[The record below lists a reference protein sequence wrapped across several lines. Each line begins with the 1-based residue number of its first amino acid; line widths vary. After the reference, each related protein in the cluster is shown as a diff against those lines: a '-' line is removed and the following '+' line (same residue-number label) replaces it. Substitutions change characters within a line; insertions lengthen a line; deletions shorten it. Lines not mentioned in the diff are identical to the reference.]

1 MILAIDASTSWLSL
15 ALYEESEVLYERTWK
30 TQRRHTVELAPAV
43 EKALQDCALTF
54 EQIQALAVALGPGSF
69 TSLRIGLVFV
79 KGLALAYHLPVIG
92 IPTLDILAYS
102 QPVRDLPLICALH
115 AGRGKL
121 AVANYKNVDNHW
133 TCDTPIEVMTAKD
146 VVFQINSPTL
156 VCGEFSEE
164 DRRILSRKWKS
175 VILATPANCVRR
187 PSCLAEIAMQRWKTG
202 KIDDPA
208 ALTPIYLHTSD
219 PILS

>member
-15 ALYEESEVLYERTWK
+15 ALYEESEVLYECTWK

-43 EKALQDCALTF
+43 EKAMLDCALTF
-54 EQIQALAVALGPGSF
+54 EQIHALAIALGPGSF
-69 TSLRIGLVFV
+69 TSLRIGLVFI

-102 QPVRDLPLICALH
+102 QPIRDLPLICALQ

-121 AVANYKNVDNHW
+121 AVATYKNGDNHW
-133 TCDTPIEVMTAKD
+133 ICESPVQVMTAKD
-146 VVFQINSPTL
+146 LVFQINSPTL
-156 VCGEFSEE
+156 VSGEFTEE
-164 DRRILSRKWKS
+164 DRRTLSRKWKS
-175 VILATPANCVRR
+175 VILASPANCVRR
-187 PSCLAEIAMQRWKTG
+187 PACLAEIAMQRWKTG

-208 ALTPIYLHTSD
+208 TMTPIYLHTTD

>member
-15 ALYEESEVLYERTWK
+15 ALYEESEVLFERTWK

-43 EKALQDCALTF
+43 EKALQDCSLTF
-54 EQIQALAVALGPGSF
+54 EQIHALAVALGPGSF

-102 QPVRDLPLICALH
+102 QPIRDLPLICALQ

-121 AVANYKNVDNHW
+121 AVASYKNMDNLW
-133 TCDTPIEVMTAKD
+133 ICDTPVQVMTAKD
-146 VVFQINSPTL
+146 LVFQINSPTL
-156 VCGEFSEE
+156 VSGEFTEE
-164 DRRILSRKWKS
+164 DRRTLSRKWKS
-175 VILATPANCVRR
+175 VILASPANCVRR
-187 PSCLAEIAMQRWKTG
+187 PACLAEIAMQRWKTG

-208 ALTPIYLHTSD
+208 TMTPIYLHTSD

>member
-1 MILAIDASTSWLSL
+1 MILAIDASTSWLGL
-15 ALYEESEVLYERTWK
+15 ALYEESEVLFERTWK

-69 TSLRIGLVFV
+69 TSLRIGLVFI

-92 IPTLDILAYS
+92 VPTLDILAYS
-102 QPVRDLPLICALH
+102 QPIRNLPLICALQ

-121 AVANYKNVDNHW
+121 AVATYKNVDNQW
-133 TCDTPIEVMTAKD
+133 VCDVPVQVMTAKD
-146 VVFQINSPTL
+146 LVSQINSPTL
-156 VCGEFSEE
+156 VSGEFTEE
-164 DRRILSRKWKS
+164 DRRTLSRKWKS
-175 VILATPANCVRR
+175 VILASPANCVRR
-187 PSCLAEIAMQRWKTG
+187 PACLAEIAMQRWKTG

-208 ALTPIYLHTSD
+208 TMTPIYLHTSD

>member
-15 ALYEESEVLYERTWK
+15 ALYKESEVLYERTWK
-30 TQRRHTVELAPAV
+30 THRRHTVELAPAV

-92 IPTLDILAYS
+92 IPTLDIMAYS
-102 QPVRDLPLICALH
+102 QPIRDLPLICALQ

-121 AVANYKNVDNHW
+121 AVAIYENMDNLW
-133 TCDTPIEVMTAKD
+133 VCNTPVQVMTAKD
-146 VVFQINSPTL
+146 LVFQINSPTL
-156 VCGEFSEE
+156 VSGEFTEE
-164 DRRILSRKWKS
+164 DRRTLSRKWKS
-175 VILATPANCVRR
+175 VILASPANCVRR
-187 PSCLAEIAMQRWKTG
+187 PACLAEIAMQRWKTG

-208 ALTPIYLHTSD
+208 TMTPIYLHTSD